1 MLAEPIVELTRGK
14 MKKYSEVKWDQQHD
28 KCLLLLK
35 HKLSTAPILKYPD
48 FMKEFAMET
57 DASQVGLGAV
67 LTQDYKIE
75 GKKIFMPVLYAS
87 RSLKG
92 AKRRYSVTDLE
103 ALAVVWALKT
113 FRSYVMG
120 TQFKVVTDHNA
131 LKALVS
137 KASLEG

>member
-1 MLAEPIVELTRGK
+1 

-48 FMKEFAMET
+48 FMKEFAIKT

-67 LTQDYKIE
+67 LTKKYKIKC
-75 GKKIFMPVLYAS
+75 KKIFMPVLKQS

-92 AKRRYSVTDLE
+92 AKRRYSISDLE
-103 ALAVVWALKT
+103 ALSVV
-113 FRSYVMG
+113 
-120 TQFKVVTDHNA
+120 
-131 LKALVS
+131 
-137 KASLEG
+137 